1 LEGHASLVSRRND
14 MALKLSAI
22 ALGLIVAAGAPL
34 SATQPESDAVAG
46 APEAGPDARYC
57 LRVDPFTGSNIERI
71 KCWTRQQWA
80 DQGVDV
86 DKAWAKDGV
95 AVKA

>member
-1 LEGHASLVSRRND
+1 

-22 ALGLIVAAGAPL
+22 ALSLIVVAASPL
-34 SATQPESDAVAG
+34 PAVQSETDVGAG
-46 APEAGPDARYC
+46 APEAGPDALYC
-57 LRVDPFTGSNIERI
+57 LRVDPLTGSRIERI
-71 KCWTRQQWA
+71 KCWTREHWA

-95 AVKA
+95 AVKS